1 MQRLYFKCPTLQI
14 ALSFLEG
21 EALFST
27 SLLGCIESLLNS
39 LERWYLVCFPVFC
52 YYQIPMK
59 INNVTCNKKM
69 MLQHYVKVTVVPF
82 TLRCSLNAKNGPWT
96 SYGNVVYFYI
106 NKYFLVT
113 VKSGRVRSHKCQNVG
128 AGVWLVDD
136 FSPEGSCKF
145 PGYSGA
151 ANNVFYFFFPFPS
164 PLEMK
169 YLPSSHVGSAHLGQW
184 PPGNDGLQ
192 QF

>member
-1 MQRLYFKCPTLQI
+1 MCYFVMQRLYFKCPTLQI

-96 SYGNVVYFYI
+96 SYGNVVYFFI

-136 FSPEGSCKF
+136 FSPEGSCKNFRVTQEQQIMYFILFFSHF
-145 PGYSGA
+145 P
-151 ANNVFYFFFPFPS
+151 P
-164 PLEMK
+164 PLKWNTYQVLM
-169 YLPSSHVGSAHLGQW
+169 
-184 PPGNDGLQ
+184 
-192 QF
+192 